1 MNEARLSDEQW
12 EVIEPLLPP
21 QPRTGR
27 RRQHDREVL
36 NSLVYRRLGQ
46 NGRYRACPLVTG
58 SRYRDLP
65 RTPEY
70 AASASV
76 VVNAG
81 RRGRTPS
88 STQSARSAG
97 WWSGSTPGMTTTED
111 SLFDMTAKPLTA
123 APMLSSP
130 LSSCVL
136 DVCLPLLNYAF
147 LDWFK
152 TEAMSARQKSAAQA
166 GGCGKAG
173 VQLVPRADL
182 GLAKLDFARF
192 CRVSLRGS
200 REVAAV
206 PAFSPGRAPR
216 QTW

>member
-1 MNEARLSDEQW
+1 MNEAKLSDEQW

-111 SLFDMTAKPLTA
+111 SSFDMTAKPLTT

-136 DVCLPLLNYAF
+136 DVCLPLLTMHSWTGSR
-147 LDWFK
+147 LK
-152 TEAMSARQKSAAQA
+152 L
-166 GGCGKAG
+166 C
-173 VQLVPRADL
+173 L
-182 GLAKLDFARF
+182 LAKNPQLKQA
-192 CRVSLRGS
+192 
-200 REVAAV
+200 VAEKLE
-206 PAFSPGRAPR
+206 FNWSPEQISGWLSS
-216 QTW
+216 TLHVFVG